1 MWDFGAVDSVTM
13 LLLKI
18 AIILAVG
25 FIGGKLIGKLKL
37 PSVTGYLLLG
47 LLLGPSVA
55 IIIRLFNPA
64 TTYQGIVTPI
74 DKETLN
80 FISEIA
86 LSFIAFSIGS
96 EFSVKSIKKMG
107 NSIMVLTIM
116 EVIGAVTLVF
126 IAMLFVPK
134 PDNLFDAAL
143 PSNTFTYQ
151 PFSGKNIA
159 FALIL
164 ASMSAATAPAATLMV
179 MRQYRAY
186 GPVTGTVLPIAALDD
201 IVGIIVFGFCFSFA
215 QMLLSPNFTFTWLM
229 LLKPFIEVLGSLGV
243 GLGVGLLL
251 AFFARKFDRIRDDIQ
266 VLALISIVLTM
277 SITAIIN
284 EASASSVNMPLSF
297 SPLLA
302 NIMVGTMIANFAKKP
317 DRSFNAINDVATPF
331 YIMFFTLAGA
341 GLDLSILFTSGWII
355 IVVALSFI
363 LMRASGKL
371 LGTRLGAQMVHSPDV
386 IKKWTGWALLP
397 QGGISIGL
405 LVIIKANT
413 GEAINDAAFNF
424 IATVIMISILFFETT
439 GPIFSKLA
447 ISKAGEV
454 NGLDRLDALSNVDD
468 LATEG
473 GK

>member
-1 MWDFGAVDSVTM
+1 MWDFGAVDSITSLIFKVG
-13 LLLKI
+13 LV
-18 AIILAVG
+18 LAVG

-47 LLLGPSVA
+47 LLLGPSLA
-55 IIIRLFNPA
+55 IIVRLFDPSSSFE
-64 TTYQGIVTPI
+64 GIVTSADNEALSI
-74 DKETLN
+74 
-80 FISEIA
+80 ISEIA

-107 NSIMVLTIM
+107 NSIMILTIM
-116 EVIGAVTLVF
+116 EVLGAVLLVF
-126 IAMLFVPK
+126 TAMVFVPK
-134 PDNLFDAAL
+134 PDNIFNSTL
-143 PSNTFTYQ
+143 PGNTFTYA
-151 PFSGKNIA
+151 PFSPKNLA

-186 GPVTGTVLPIAALDD
+186 GPVTRTVLPIAALDD
-201 IVGIIVFGFCFSFA
+201 IVGIVVFGFCFSVA
-215 QMLLSPNFTFTWLM
+215 QMLLSPNFTFSWLM
-229 LLKPFIEVLGSLGV
+229 VAKPFIEVFLSLAIGVGIGV
-243 GLGVGLLL
+243 GL
-251 AFFARKFDRIRDDIQ
+251 AFLSRKFDKIRDDIQ
-266 VLALISIVLTM
+266 VLALISIILTL
-277 SITAIIN
+277 SLTSIIN
-284 EASASSVNMPLSF
+284 QASASSPLSLNL

-317 DRSFNAINDVATPF
+317 DRSFNSINDLSTPF

-355 IVVALSFI
+355 VVVALAFI
-363 LMRASGKL
+363 LMRGSGKI
-371 LGTRLGAQMVHSPDV
+371 LGTRVGAGMAKSSDV
-386 IKKWTGWALLP
+386 VKKWTGWALLP
-397 QGGISIGL
+397 QGGISIGI

-413 GEAINDAAFNF
+413 GEAINEIAFNF

-447 ISKAGEV
+447 ITKAGEV
-454 NGLDRLDALSNVDD
+454 NGLDSLDKVSNVDD
-468 LATEG
+468 LVTEG

>member
-1 MWDFGAVDSVTM
+1 MWDFGAVDSITS
-13 LLLKI
+13 LIFKI
-18 AIILAVG
+18 ALVLAIG

-47 LLLGPSVA
+47 LLLGPSLA
-55 IIIRLFNPA
+55 IIVRLFDPSSSFE
-64 TTYQGIVTPI
+64 GIVTSADNEALSI
-74 DKETLN
+74 
-80 FISEIA
+80 ISEIA

-107 NSIMVLTIM
+107 NSIMILTVM
-116 EVIGAVTLVF
+116 EVLGAVLLVF
-126 IAMLFVPK
+126 TAMVFVPK
-134 PDNLFDAAL
+134 PDNIFNSTL
-143 PSNTFTYQ
+143 PGNSFTYA
-151 PFSGKNIA
+151 PFSPKNLA

-186 GPVTGTVLPIAALDD
+186 GPVTRTVLPIAALDD
-201 IVGIIVFGFCFSFA
+201 IVGIIVFGFCFSIA
-215 QMLLSPNFTFTWLM
+215 QMLLSPSFTFSWLM
-229 LLKPFIEVLGSLGV
+229 VAKPFIEVFLSLAIGVGIGV
-243 GLGVGLLL
+243 GL
-251 AFFARKFDRIRDDIQ
+251 AFLSRKFDKIRDDIQ
-266 VLALISIVLTM
+266 VLALISIILTL
-277 SITAIIN
+277 SLTSIIN
-284 EASASSVNMPLSF
+284 QASASSALSLNL

-317 DRSFNAINDVATPF
+317 DRSFNSINDLSTPF

-355 IVVALSFI
+355 VVVAVAFI

-371 LGTRLGAQMVHSPDV
+371 LGTRVGAWMAKSPAV

-397 QGGISIGL
+397 QGGISIGI

-413 GEAINDAAFNF
+413 GEAINEIAFNF

-447 ISKAGEV
+447 ITKAGEV
-454 NGLDRLDALSNVDD
+454 NGLDSLDKVSNVDD
-468 LATEG
+468 LVTEG

>member
-1 MWDFGAVDSVTM
+1 MWDFGAVDSITSLIFKVG
-13 LLLKI
+13 LV
-18 AIILAVG
+18 LAVG

-47 LLLGPSVA
+47 LLLGPSLA
-55 IIIRLFNPA
+55 IIVRLFDPSSSFE
-64 TTYQGIVTPI
+64 GIVTSADNEALSI
-74 DKETLN
+74 
-80 FISEIA
+80 ISEIA

-107 NSIMVLTIM
+107 NSIMILTIM
-116 EVIGAVTLVF
+116 EVLGAVLLVF
-126 IAMLFVPK
+126 TAMVFVPK
-134 PDNLFDAAL
+134 PDNIFNSTL
-143 PSNTFTYQ
+143 PGNTFTYA
-151 PFSGKNIA
+151 PFSPKNLA

-186 GPVTGTVLPIAALDD
+186 GPVTRTVLPIAALDD
-201 IVGIIVFGFCFSFA
+201 IVGIIVFGFCFSVA
-215 QMLLSPNFTFTWLM
+215 QMLLSPNFTFSWLM
-229 LLKPFIEVLGSLGV
+229 VAKPFIEVFLSLGIGVGIGV
-243 GLGVGLLL
+243 GL
-251 AFFARKFDRIRDDIQ
+251 AFLSRKFDKIRDDIQ
-266 VLALISIVLTM
+266 VLALISIILTL
-277 SITAIIN
+277 SLTGIIN
-284 EASASSVNMPLSF
+284 QASSGSALSLNL

-317 DRSFNAINDVATPF
+317 DRSFNSINDLSTPF

-355 IVVALSFI
+355 VVVALAFI
-363 LMRASGKL
+363 LMRGSGKI
-371 LGTRLGAQMVHSPDV
+371 LGTRVGAWMAKSPSV

-397 QGGISIGL
+397 QGGISIGI

-413 GEAINDAAFNF
+413 GEAINEIAFNF

-447 ISKAGEV
+447 ITKAGEV
-454 NGLDRLDALSNVDD
+454 NGLDSLDKVSNVDD
-468 LATEG
+468 LVTEG

>member
-1 MWDFGAVDSVTM
+1 MWDFGAMDAVTLM
-13 LLLKI
+13 LLKI
-18 AIILAVG
+18 AIVLAVG
-25 FIGGKLIGKLKL
+25 FVGGKLIGKLKL

-47 LLLGPSVA
+47 LLLGPSLA
-55 IIIRLFNPA
+55 IIVRLFDPG
-64 TTYQGIVTPI
+64 TSFQGIITP
-74 DKETLN
+74 DNKEVLN

-107 NSIMVLTIM
+107 NSIMILTVM
-116 EVIGAVTLVF
+116 EVLGAVLLVF
-126 IAMLFVPK
+126 LAMVFVPK
-134 PDNLFDAAL
+134 PDNIFNSTL
-143 PSNTFTYQ
+143 PGNTFTYA
-151 PFSGKNIA
+151 PFAPKNIA

-186 GPVTGTVLPIAALDD
+186 GPVTRTVLPIAALDD
-201 IVGIIVFGFCFSFA
+201 IVGIIVFGFCFSIA
-215 QMLLSPNFTFTWLM
+215 QMLLSPNFSFTWLM
-229 LLKPFIEVLGSLGV
+229 VAKPFIEVFLSLGIGVGVGV
-243 GLGVGLLL
+243 GL
-251 AFFARKFDRIRDDIQ
+251 AFLARKFDKVRDDIQ
-266 VLALISIVLTM
+266 VLALISIILTL
-277 SITAIIN
+277 SITGMIN
-284 EASASSVNMPLSF
+284 QVSASSPNLPLNL

-302 NIMVGTMIANFAKKP
+302 NIMVGTMIANLAKKP
-317 DRSFNAINDVATPF
+317 DRSFNAVNDLSAPF

-355 IVVALSFI
+355 VVVAVSFI
-363 LMRASGKL
+363 LMRASGKIM
-371 LGTRLGAQMVHSPDV
+371 GTRVGAWMAKSPDV

-397 QGGISIGL
+397 QGGISIGI

-413 GEAINDAAFNF
+413 GEAINEIAFNF

-447 ISKAGEV
+447 ISKAGEI
-454 NGLDRLDALSNVDD
+454 NGIDTLDKVSNVDD